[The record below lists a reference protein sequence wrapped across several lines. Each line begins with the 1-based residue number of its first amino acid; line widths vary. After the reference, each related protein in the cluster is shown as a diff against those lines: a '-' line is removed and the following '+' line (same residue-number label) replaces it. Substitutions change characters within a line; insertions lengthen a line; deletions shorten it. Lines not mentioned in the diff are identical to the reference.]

1 MSDKFATVEAAL
13 DDWMAPSTPE
23 GEHAEGLTP
32 SPEEEAPTEAAPNSE
47 LAEALEDEHPQED
60 EQDLEADSPEEDDG
74 EPTEAQDEDDDDSE
88 EEQLHTVY
96 PNGKEERVTLHELK
110 RGYMREAVF
119 TQKTQALSEKDKQ
132 ATVVLEH
139 AQGKL
144 NEAAQTLTA
153 IDLMFFS
160 TPPEQP
166 PVDLMTTDPARY
178 EQEKRFYEGWHQ
190 SKQQLDAK
198 KQEIANHQ
206 AQEAQGNLQ
215 KVMQANAQEFAKHFE
230 IQPNDTAAFHAKL
243 GELQHFATTLGYS
256 IEEARQVI
264 DWRAY
269 RTLAELKQLREAAAG
284 AKDKARM
291 KVKKGKVKPIGASRQ
306 KGGQRLSKRDQAR
319 QRFESVTS
327 KPNSPNL
334 SRAGQI
340 DAALD
345 AMLAKD

>member
-1 MSDKFATVEAAL
+1 MSDKYATVEAAL

-23 GEHAEGLTP
+23 GERAEGHEL
-32 SPEEEAPTEAAPNSE
+32 SPEEEAPTEAAPDSE
-47 LAEALEDEHPQED
+47 LSEDQDDERPLEDE
-60 EQDLEADSPEEDDG
+60 ADSTLEDDG
-74 EPTEAQDEDDDDSE
+74 EPTEEHDTDDEDDESE
-88 EEQLHTVY
+88 DRTFTVIIDGEEVAMTEEQIRDGVMLKSDHTRKTQVLAE
-96 PNGKEERVTLHELK
+96 KS
-110 RGYMREAVF
+110 EAVN
-119 TQKTQALSEKDKQ
+119 QQMERASQLVADAGLQ
-132 ATVVLEH
+132 LE
-139 AQGKL
+139 
-144 NEAAQTLTA
+144 A
-153 IDLMFFS
+153 IDQMFFG

-178 EQEKRFYEGWHQ
+178 EQEKRFYEGWHK
-190 SKQQLDAK
+190 SKLELDAK
-198 KQEIANHQ
+198 KQEIANTQ

-215 KVMQANAQEFAKHFE
+215 KVMQTNAQEFAKHFE

-256 IEEARQVI
+256 LEEARQII

-269 RTLAELKQLREAAAG
+269 RTLEELKQLREAAAG
-284 AKDKARM
+284 AQDKARM